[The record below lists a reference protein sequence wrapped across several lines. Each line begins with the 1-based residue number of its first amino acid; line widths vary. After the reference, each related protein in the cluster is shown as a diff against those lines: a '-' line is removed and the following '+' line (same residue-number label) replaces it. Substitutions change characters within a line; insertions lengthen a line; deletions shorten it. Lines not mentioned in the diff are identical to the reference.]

1 MSNFMSMLQTLF
13 IGLKLTG
20 HINWSWWGVLAPSIV
35 VIIFMIIDDMTRG

>member
-20 HINWSWWGVLAPSIV
+20 YINWSWWGVLAPTIV
-35 VIIFMIIDDMTRG
+35 VAIFMIIDDQTRG